1 MNIVGFFIA
10 GEGRNGKIGPRT
22 IQDKFGINRYQNPQE
37 WKKVL
42 ESIKKDNVAVCTSQG
57 YDEYYILPGA
67 PAFEV
72 NTNLNV
78 DYGATKAQLKKAFSK
93 STSAKILSRPVLNKF
108 IEMVA

>member
-1 MNIVGFFIA
+1 
-10 GEGRNGKIGPRT
+10 
-22 IQDKFGINRYQNPQE
+22 
-37 WKKVL
+37 
-42 ESIKKDNVAVCTSQG
+42 
-57 YDEYYILPGA
+57 